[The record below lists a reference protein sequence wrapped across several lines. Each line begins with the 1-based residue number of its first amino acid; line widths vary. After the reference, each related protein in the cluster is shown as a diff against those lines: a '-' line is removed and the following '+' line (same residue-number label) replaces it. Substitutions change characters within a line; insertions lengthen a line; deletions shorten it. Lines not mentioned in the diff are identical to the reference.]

1 MEPLDIK
8 KELILNLSFI
18 EDKSTVEQH
27 PNLIQQIL
35 NATLLGNN
43 EHKKV
48 KIIFKDDNGVKL
60 VETTIWASGQKFI
73 CLKGGS
79 WIPIHRILEII
90 I

>member
-1 MEPLDIK
+1 MEPLVIK

-27 PNLIQQIL
+27 PNLKQQIL

-48 KIIFKDDNGVKL
+48 KIIFKDDDGVKL

-79 WIPIHRILEII
+79 WLPIHRILEII

>member
-1 MEPLDIK
+1 MEPLVIK

>member
-1 MEPLDIK
+1 MEPLVIK

-27 PNLIQQIL
+27 PKLMQQIL

>member
-1 MEPLDIK
+1 MEPLVIK

-27 PNLIQQIL
+27 PNLMQQIL

-48 KIIFKDDNGVKL
+48 KIIFKDDDGVKL

>member
-1 MEPLDIK
+1 MEPLVIK

-27 PNLIQQIL
+27 PNLMQQIL

-79 WIPIHRILEII
+79 WLPIHRILEII

>member
-1 MEPLDIK
+1 MEPLLIE
-8 KELILNLSFI
+8 KELILNLSFVQ
-18 EDKSTVEQH
+18 DKSVVDQH
-27 PNLIQQIL
+27 PNLKQQL
-35 NATLLGNN
+35 VNATLLGNN

-48 KIIFKDDNGVKL
+48 KIIFKDDEGTKM

-79 WIPIHRILEII
+79 WIPIHRIVEII

>member
-1 MEPLDIK
+1 MEPLVIK

-27 PNLIQQIL
+27 PNLMQQIL

>member
-1 MEPLDIK
+1 MEPLVIK

-27 PNLIQQIL
+27 PNLKQQIL

-48 KIIFKDDNGVKL
+48 KIIFKDDDGVKL

>member
-1 MEPLDIK
+1 MEPLVIK

-27 PNLIQQIL
+27 PNLMQQIL

-73 CLKGGS
+73 CLKGGL

>member
-1 MEPLDIK
+1 MEPLVIK

-27 PNLIQQIL
+27 PNLMQQIL

-60 VETTIWASGQKFI
+60 VETNIWASGQKFI

>member
-1 MEPLDIK
+1 MEPLVIK

-27 PNLIQQIL
+27 PNLKQQIL

>member
-1 MEPLDIK
+1 M
-8 KELILNLSFI
+8 
-18 EDKSTVEQH
+18 
-27 PNLIQQIL
+27 QQIL

>member
-1 MEPLDIK
+1 MEPLVIK

-27 PNLIQQIL
+27 PNLKQQIL

-79 WIPIHRILEII
+79 WIPIHRISEII

>member
-1 MEPLDIK
+1 MEPLVIK

-27 PNLIQQIL
+27 PNLKQQIL

-79 WIPIHRILEII
+79 WLPIHRILEII

>member
-1 MEPLDIK
+1 MEPLVIK

-27 PNLIQQIL
+27 PNLMQQIL

-48 KIIFKDDNGVKL
+48 KIIFKDDDGVKL

-79 WIPIHRILEII
+79 WLPIHRILEII